1 MINRRADK
9 RLCTIDYTSNP
20 FILVTIPTVVIVYRR
35 ISFLILSTIIFQL
48 RYHLIHLKLQSLK
61 PGTTIDDVI
70 NDRLANLAQTSGP
83 GWNQLL
89 TAKDMAATR
98 TMQEQIIWMHRL
110 VSTFWTIQVHSSI
123 HMPFVHSQPES
134 KAACLENAR
143 SLIFL
148 YECIRSRFTS
158 PGIRNF
164 VAFYGFASAVFLE
177 TVSNL
182 PADKKRVERLKEILE
197 EDSQKS
203 ILREDL
209 S

>member
-158 PGIRNF
+158 PGDTQLRC
-164 VAFYGFASAVFLE
+164 
-177 TVSNL
+177 
-182 PADKKRVERLKEILE
+182 
-197 EDSQKS
+197 
-203 ILREDL
+203 ILRICECRVFGDC
-209 S
+209 